1 METKSTNID
10 QLPSVNSL
18 ASQNNNDDDI
28 IAEVLEEIQNENNAN
43 NNGPQ
48 PPMETMPQGPS
59 KFNIQQPMQHPM
71 QQNPNINNI
80 QPQMQQMRQR
90 PVRIMTQQI
99 PIMQSPPNF
108 DQKSMQQNLLDDLKT
123 QLLAENFTDQKQKDY
138 DNRTAK
144 LIDDAKKN
152 SSLLIVIF
160 VTNIML
166 QNNSIKNII
175 LSKFSRFENPYLNL
189 AILSLVQVA
198 LVFLFKNFS

>member
-1 METKSTNID
+1 
-10 QLPSVNSL
+10 
-18 ASQNNNDDDI
+18 
-28 IAEVLEEIQNENNAN
+28 
-43 NNGPQ
+43 
-48 PPMETMPQGPS
+48 
-59 KFNIQQPMQHPM
+59 MQHPM

-80 QPQMQQMRQR
+80 QPQIQQMRQR

-99 PIMQSPPNF
+99 PIMQPPPNF
-108 DQKSMQQNLLDDLKT
+108 DKKSMQQNLLDDLKT

-166 QNNSIKNII
+166 QNSSIKNII
-175 LSKFSRFENPYLNL
+175 LSKF
-189 AILSLVQVA
+189 
-198 LVFLFKNFS
+198 

>member
-43 NNGPQ
+43 NHGPQ

-71 QQNPNINNI
+71 QQNPNINNL
-80 QPQMQQMRQR
+80 QSHMQQMRQR

-152 SSLLIVIF
+152 SSLLIIIF

-175 LSKFSRFENPYLNL
+175 LSKFSRFDNPYLNL